1 MRTTKEAI
9 LRLALE
15 LFARNGYE
23 AVSVSQIAGALG
35 MTKGAL
41 YRHYESKR
49 DIFDAIVRRME
60 QQDTEQA
67 LACRMPTE
75 GELGNFAPGL
85 SDFLRYS
92 AAMFSYWTE
101 DPFAAPFRKMLT
113 LEQFRSPDMG
123 RLYQQYLGS
132 GPVGYLRDLFA
143 SMRPGIPDERA
154 QSLAVAL
161 FAPLHLLF
169 ALTDGGMPSCRAEAL
184 LARQLTAFRQVYEQE
199 EIYAIS
205 QERSL

>member
-113 LEQFRSPDMG
+113 LEQVRSPEMQQ
-123 RLYQQYLGS
+123 LYGQYLAS
-132 GPVGYLRDLFA
+132 GPAEYVAELFRGMGI
-143 SMRPGIPDERA
+143 SRPETGAA
-154 QSLAVAL
+154 Q
-161 FAPLHLLF
+161 FY
-169 ALTDGGMPSCRAEAL
+169 GGMFLFYSVYDGAEDKQAVKERF
-184 LARQLTAFRQVYEQE
+184 AAFLCEAGKTLESTLPPQTK
-199 EIYAIS
+199 
-205 QERSL
+205 ER

>member
-1 MRTTKEAI
+1 MNDTKEQI
-9 LRLALE
+9 LLAALE
-15 LFARNGYE
+15 LFAREGYE
-23 AVSVSQIAGALG
+23 GTSISMIADALG
-35 MTKGAL
+35 LSKGAL
-41 YRHYESKR
+41 YRHYEGKQ
-49 DIFDAIVRRME
+49 AILQAILRRME
-60 QQDTEQA
+60 EGDASQA
-67 LACRMPTE
+67 QAAQPQ
-75 GELGNFAPGL
+75 APADYARARLEDVL
-85 SDFLRYS
+85 SFTR
-92 AAMFSYWTE
+92 AMFAYWTQQ
-101 DPFAAPFRKMLT
+101 PFPCAFRRMLT

>member
-1 MRTTKEAI
+1 MAMSWPRIAASTAAEI
-9 LRLALE
+9 LAAQLALAPSHTIPPTLPSVLE
-15 LFARNGYE
+15 TVAPICSRVPPHSQVMAAPAPQAAQPQAPADYARARLE
-23 AVSVSQIAGALG
+23 DV
-35 MTKGAL
+35 
-41 YRHYESKR
+41 
-49 DIFDAIVRRME
+49 
-60 QQDTEQA
+60 
-67 LACRMPTE
+67 
-75 GELGNFAPGL
+75 L
-85 SDFLRYS
+85 SFTR
-92 AAMFSYWTE
+92 AMFAYWTQQ
-101 DPFAAPFRKMLT
+101 PFPCAFRRMLT

>member
-23 AVSVSQIAGALG
+23 AISVSQIAGALG

-75 GELGNFAPGL
+75 GELGNFAPRL

-92 AAMFSYWTE
+92 AAMFAYWTE

-113 LEQFRSPDMG
+113 LEQFRSPEMQQ
-123 RLYQQYLGS
+123 LYGQYLAS
-132 GPVGYLRDLFA
+132 GPAEYVAELFRGMGISRPETGA
-143 SMRPGIPDERA
+143 S
-154 QSLAVAL
+154 Q
-161 FAPLHLLF
+161 FY
-169 ALTDGGMPSCRAEAL
+169 GGMFLFYSVYDGAEDKKAVKERF
-184 LARQLTAFRQVYEQE
+184 AAFLCEAGKTLESTLPPQTK
-199 EIYAIS
+199 
-205 QERSL
+205 ER